1 MGSFFA
7 NIFKIS
13 QNLGFILGLKCSA
26 WNDFGLK
33 TIVFVP
39 PFTWERVKSGAILK
53 DACISTSLKVYGGGG
68 WDQF

>member
-39 PFTWERVKSGAILK
+39 PSHGRGERVKSGAILK
-53 DACISTSLKVYGGGG
+53 EAYISTSLKVYVGGG
-68 WDQF
+68 